1 MIDEKQVLNIYERIL
16 NNKKKV
22 NTSVEC
28 KRIAKI
34 FDCNP
39 KKIWDIVTKEEM
51 PVVTEADFKEED
63 HPRGGSKNAGQF
75 TSKGGSGTKK
85 TKDKKEKKNKEPKE
99 KKPIKKQKLTQN
111 ADPRKLKMF
120 EDIKKHF
127 GDKGIKID
135 EEKTF
140 ADIERGLK
148 EYSYV
153 DYVRTTFQNKSQQLL
168 AYAKITNAKVNS
180 RTKDTLSSVGKLI
193 RKPEKYKSL
202 DDLTD
207 RVGVR
212 IVVSSNAEVESFVAL
227 AKSNFIVTEE
237 KNHIKDG
244 HKDGSGYRSHHII
257 VEDPDTNV
265 KAEFQIRTENQHIWA
280 EAMHTLMYKPENKR
294 MEKYRDENKEELTT
308 FTRGLS
314 EYYFSVDNG
323 DDPPNPP
330 NPPEVP
336 HSLKVMGFDFET
348 ELEQEPEYIEK
359 YGKDYHPI
367 KNMISAVTES
377 EESNEASIFDLM
389 IDEREEMTPDEGFNV
404 CLFDDFAPYGEM
416 LTLVGNYED
425 EESANQIAKECE
437 KQGKV
442 AYVYPSKVLYTEDDI
457 EEGNDV
463 EKYAKD
469 LLEYEKGEREV
480 EQGQIGQGQEEEVV
494 E

>member
-1 MIDEKQVLNIYERIL
+1 MIDKKQVLNIYERIL
-16 NNKKKV
+16 NNKKNV

-51 PVVTEADFKEED
+51 PVVTEADFKEEE
-63 HPRGGSKNAGQF
+63 HPRGDSKNTGRF

-85 TKDKKEKKNKEPKE
+85 TKDKKGKEPKE

-111 ADPRKLKMF
+111 ADPKKLKMF

-148 EYSYV
+148 EYSYI
-153 DYVRTTFQNKSQQLL
+153 DYIRGTIQNRSNQLL
-168 AYAKITNAKVNS
+168 SYAGIKNAIVNS

-212 IVVSSNAEVESFVAL
+212 IVVHSNEEVRSFVSL
-227 AKSNFIVTEE
+227 AQSNFIVTEQ
-237 KNHIKDG
+237 KDHIKDG
-244 HKDGSGYRSHHII
+244 HPDGSGYRSHHII
-257 VEDPDTNV
+257 IEDPDTHV
-265 KAEFQIRTENQHIWA
+265 KAEFQVRTENQHIWA
-280 EAMHTLMYKPENKR
+280 EAMHTLMYKPENKK
-294 MEKYRDENKEELTT
+294 MEQYRDENKEELTT
-308 FTRGLS
+308 FTKGLS

-323 DDPPNPP
+323 DNPPNPP

-348 ELEQEPEYIEK
+348 ELEQDPEYIEK

-377 EESNEASIFDLM
+377 EESNEPSIFDLM
-389 IDEREEMTPDEGFNV
+389 LDEREEMTPDEGFNV

-437 KQGKV
+437 NQGKV
-442 AYVYPSKVLYTEDDI
+442 VYIYPSKVLYTEDDI
-457 EEGNDV
+457 EEDNDV

-469 LLEYEKGEREV
+469 LLEYEERE
-480 EQGQIGQGQEEEVV
+480 GQGQEEEVV

>member
-1 MIDEKQVLNIYERIL
+1 MK
-16 NNKKKV
+16 
-22 NTSVEC
+22 
-28 KRIAKI
+28 
-34 FDCNP
+34 
-39 KKIWDIVTKEEM
+39 
-51 PVVTEADFKEED
+51 
-63 HPRGGSKNAGQF
+63 
-75 TSKGGSGTKK
+75 
-85 TKDKKEKKNKEPKE
+85 
-99 KKPIKKQKLTQN
+99 
-111 ADPRKLKMF
+111 
-120 EDIKKHF
+120 
-127 GDKGIKID
+127 
-135 EEKTF
+135 
-140 ADIERGLK
+140 
-148 EYSYV
+148 
-153 DYVRTTFQNKSQQLL
+153 
-168 AYAKITNAKVNS
+168 
-180 RTKDTLSSVGKLI
+180 
-193 RKPEKYKSL
+193 
-202 DDLTD
+202 
-207 RVGVR
+207 
-212 IVVSSNAEVESFVAL
+212 SFVAL

-237 KNHIKDG
+237 DDYITSG
-244 HKDGSGYRSHHII
+244 HRDGSGYRSHHII
-257 VEDPDTNV
+257 VEDPDTHL

-280 EAMHTLMYKPENKR
+280 EAMHTLMYKPENKK

-330 NPPEVP
+330 SPPEVP

-348 ELEQEPEYIEK
+348 ELEQDPEYIEK
-359 YGKDYHPI
+359 YGKGYHPI
-367 KNMISAVTES
+367 KNMISSVTES
-377 EESNEASIFDLM
+377 EESNEPSIFDLM

-469 LLEYEKGEREV
+469 LLEYEEGER
-480 EQGQIGQGQEEEVV
+480 QGQEEEVV